1 MIPSKQPSILLTGFG
16 SIGRRH
22 MRNLRALGVSD
33 ITVYRTGKST
43 LDTDELDGARVVY
56 DLDEALALGPAA
68 TVIANPTALHIPAAL
83 AAARAGSH
91 LFFEKPI
98 SHTRDGLDDLR
109 QIVHNKQLVVFVG
122 FQFRFHPGLR
132 QVRQWLAAGA
142 VGRVVHVQAHWA
154 EHLPNWHPW
163 EDYRTSY
170 AARCDLGGGVLLTLC
185 HPFDYLRW
193 LFGDVARVIASTGS
207 RGLDIEAEDIADVHL
222 QFASGVMGHVH
233 VDYVA
238 RPGGHWL
245 AITGTDGTIRWD
257 NADGVAH
264 LYRAAAESWESV
276 APPAEFDRNV
286 MFLDEMRHFLA
297 CLAGEEQSLC
307 SLHDGIQALEI
318 VLAAHESSRAGA
330 AVTFPEGGYQE

>member
-1 MIPSKQPSILLTGFG
+1 MTQKTSILITGFG

-22 MRNLRALGVSD
+22 MRNLRALDVTD

-43 LDTDELDGARVVY
+43 LDTDELGDVRVVY
-56 DLDEALALGPAA
+56 DLDQALAQQPAA
-68 TVIANPTALHIPAAL
+68 TVIANPTALHIPTAL

-98 SHTRDGLDDLR
+98 SHTRDGLDELR
-109 QIVHNKQLVVFVG
+109 RIVDDKRLVVFVG

-132 QVRQWLAAGA
+132 QVKHWLEAGA

-170 AARCDLGGGVLLTLC
+170 AARRDLGGGVLLTLC

-193 LFGDVARVIASTGS
+193 LFGDVAHVFASTSS
-207 RGLDIEAEDIADVHL
+207 RGLDLEAEDTADVHL
-222 QFASGVMGHVH
+222 QFVSGVMGHVH

-245 AITGTDGTIRWD
+245 EITGTEGSIRWD
-257 NADGVAH
+257 NADGVAY

-276 APPAEFDRNV
+276 APPAEFERNT

-297 CLAGEEQSLC
+297 CVAGGDQPLC
-307 SLHDGIQALEI
+307 SLDDGIQALEI
-318 VLAAHESSRAGA
+318 ILAAHESSHARA
-330 AVTFPEGGYQE
+330 VVSLR